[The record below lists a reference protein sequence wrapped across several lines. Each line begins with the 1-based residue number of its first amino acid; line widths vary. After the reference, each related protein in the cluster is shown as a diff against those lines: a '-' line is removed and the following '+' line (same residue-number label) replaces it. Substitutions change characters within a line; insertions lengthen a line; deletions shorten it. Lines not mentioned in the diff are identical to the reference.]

1 MANLKEKI
9 VRTGIQ
15 VTTRIPFLKPIM
27 KKFYKKFMKKYYT
40 RPLPTPK
47 FSGWG
52 MTTISEHAWN
62 DKFDCDVF
70 RQSCKDLQ
78 KFEFTPSTVNEPY
91 DEHMYSLNYRHYFIS
106 FCANYAIQFGQT
118 DNHNFVECGVN
129 DGVTAFFALNEFSN
143 KLGTNFKM
151 HLYDSW
157 SAMKAEFLI
166 DSEINFNVGAY
177 HDSSIDRSKSNLQKF
192 SKNIIYHKGFVP
204 ETFDQLPQSP
214 ESISYL
220 SIDLN
225 SSKSTL
231 ATLNF
236 FLPKLVKGGII
247 IFDDYGSTNYPD
259 TKYLIDEFF
268 STKSGMLMKIPTGQ
282 AIYLHK

>member
-1 MANLKEKI
+1 MASSKEKI
-9 VRTGIQ
+9 LQVGIQ
-15 VTTRIPFLKPIM
+15 TAKMLPFLKPFM
-27 KKFYKKFMKKYYT
+27 KKFYKKFMKNFYQ
-40 RPLPTPK
+40 PVPPTPK

-52 MTTISEHAWN
+52 MTPLSEHAWI

-70 RQSCKDLQ
+70 RQSCENLK
-78 KFEFTPSTVNEPY
+78 KFEFTPSTVKKPY
-91 DEHMYSLNYRHYFIS
+91 DEYTYSLNYRHYFIS
-106 FCANYAIQFGQT
+106 FCANYAIKFVQT
-118 DNHNFVECGVN
+118 DSHNFVECGVN
-129 DGVTAFFALNEFSN
+129 DGITAFFALNELSD

-166 DSEINFNVGAY
+166 DSEIDFNVGAY
-177 HDSSIDRSKSNLQKF
+177 HDSSIDRAKSNLKKF
-192 SKNIIYHKGFVP
+192 EKNIIYHKGFIP
-204 ETFDQLPQSP
+204 DIFSQSPKSP

-225 SSKSTL
+225 SSKPTL

-247 IFDDYGSTNYPD
+247 IFDDYGNTNYPD
-259 TKYLIDEFF
+259 TKHLIDEFF
-268 STKSGMLMKIPTGQ
+268 STKSGILMKIPTGQ